1 MKPDWAKI
9 RAEYIGGKSR
19 EEICKEYGIKY
30 HTLDT
35 RIVRG
40 KWKDKAI
47 EFERK
52 TSEKIIE
59 KASESLAEKQAKA
72 ILDQEKHADFIIEEI
87 INSYKKSPDQQ
98 GYVKILA
105 DTLEKAYKLKRQAI
119 GLKEETDLNLIM
131 KKPEKTYT
139 KEELKEELKKRKI
152 DVLIED

>member
-40 KWKDKAI
+40 KWKEKAI